1 MKKKGLSNPAVVA
14 SVLTSPQ
21 GQEMIKKT
29 QEKTEKAV
37 STGYTVL
44 KVLALAGVLTFVY
57 YKFIKGFSKLPEDT
71 RYTPSNVTFTQAK
84 ARAEAIYTALLGFG
98 ANYTAV
104 ENSLI
109 GLNHNGF
116 IRVYNEFGERRSA
129 ALSKMNLIEWMQD
142 QFGED
147 DMTKFRFII
156 KGFF

>member
-1 MKKKGLSNPAVVA
+1 MKKKGLGNPAVIA

-21 GQEMIKKT
+21 GQKMIEKS
-29 QEKTEKAV
+29 QEKTEKTLN
-37 STGYTVL
+37 TGVTIL
-44 KVLALAGVLTFVY
+44 KFLALAGVVAVVY
-57 YKFIKGFSKLPEDT
+57 YKFIKGFEKLKEDP
-71 RYTPSNVTFTQAK
+71 RYTPSSVSFTQAK

-104 ENSLI
+104 EKSLI

-116 IRVYNEFGERRSA
+116 KRVYNEFGERRSA
-129 ALSKMNLIEWMQD
+129 TLSKMNLIEWLQD

-147 DMTKFRFII
+147 DMAKFRFII